1 MNILE
6 RGKLS
11 PNTNCGL
18 NIGFPHMFPLLNLK
32 VIHIS
37 IVEASTASNQVK

>member
-1 MNILE
+1 MKIVE
-6 RGKLS
+6 GGKLS

>member
-1 MNILE
+1 MKIVE
-6 RGKLS
+6 GGKLS
-11 PNTNCGL
+11 PDTNCGL
-18 NIGFPHMFPLLNLK
+18 NIGFPHMFLLLNLK